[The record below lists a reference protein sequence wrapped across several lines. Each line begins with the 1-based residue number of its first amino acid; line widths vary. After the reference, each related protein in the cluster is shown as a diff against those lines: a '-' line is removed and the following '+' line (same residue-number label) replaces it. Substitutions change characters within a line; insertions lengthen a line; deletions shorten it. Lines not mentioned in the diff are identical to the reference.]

1 MYCNNCGTENPENGA
16 FCTACGSKM
25 NQDPTPTALPSFVAA
40 LQGLA
45 GTTLFLIATIVL
57 TVSAAESLSVEHI
70 IAAIG
75 FWLIWATARKGDLTG
90 YRAPLKMFAIFS
102 KINYLLGKICGIVL
116 MAVGGTMSFIGLLI
130 PAPSGPY
137 NPNINVSGLDPD
149 VETFIEGVVE
159 DFISEFGTGPVI
171 FLLGIALTMAGLVM
185 LLMAIFIYSRIKI
198 CADSA
203 LKAYQSEEG
212 KVAYLGFVRIVLL
225 IFAIT
230 ASVGTTTTLSVNG
243 IGTTLSSMSAAA
255 ANLFLFLIVSELQ
268 KKLNAA
274 ETN

>member
-45 GTTLFLIATIVL
+45 GTKLFLIATIVL
-57 TVSAAESLSVEHI
+57 TVSAAESLLGSLSVGHI
-70 IAAIG
+70 IAVIG
-75 FWLIWATARKGDLTG
+75 FWLIWAAARKGDLTG

-102 KINYLLGKICGIVL
+102 KITYLLGKIGGIVL
-116 MAVGGTMSFIGLLI
+116 MAAGGTTSFIGLLI

-149 VETFIEGVVE
+149 LERIIEGVVE
-159 DFISEFGTGPVI
+159 EFISEFGEGPFI

-185 LLMAIFIYSRIKI
+185 LSVAISVAGLPMEGVGLVLAVEQLCDMPRTATNSYGDMCGAVVIAK
-198 CADSA
+198 
-203 LKAYQSEEG
+203 SEGE
-212 KVAYLGFVRIVLL
+212 
-225 IFAIT
+225 
-230 ASVGTTTTLSVNG
+230 
-243 IGTTLSSMSAAA
+243 
-255 ANLFLFLIVSELQ
+255 
-268 KKLNAA
+268 KL
-274 ETN
+274 TI